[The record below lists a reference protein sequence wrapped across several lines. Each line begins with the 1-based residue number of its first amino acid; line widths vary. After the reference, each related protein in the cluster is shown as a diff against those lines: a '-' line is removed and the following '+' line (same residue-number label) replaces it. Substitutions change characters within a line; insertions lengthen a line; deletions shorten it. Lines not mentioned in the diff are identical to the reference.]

1 MRSSLDLET
10 FTVFYSRDIA
20 QALVNRLNED
30 DPETKYEVFEQKDGK
45 FLIDCFIKGSDD
57 EAYSL
62 GYL

>member
-10 FTVFYSRDIA
+10 FTVFYSRDTA

-45 FLIDCFIKGSDD
+45 FLIDCSIKGTDD
-57 EAYSL
+57 EAYRL